1 MNTVNLTT
9 LKIHRL
15 TQTQY
20 DREKAAGT
28 LDNTALYLT
37 PDSSSSVSVTESND
51 GNGNIT
57 ITIGG

>member
-1 MNTVNLTT
+1 MNTVNLST

-15 TQTQY
+15 TQAQY